1 MFSFLRG
8 LLGKQKKNPA
18 DGSSAPLY
26 FVENIY
32 LPDFEADPGTRYPPF
47 PEGCE
52 IIEPRRLLAG
62 HRTQIA
68 RLKQSLGLSEHEF
81 RVIID
86 PVLVRYAEF
95 VHLLPASQHHHH
107 KGRGGLLRHGLE
119 VAFHAARMSGA
130 VIYDADATPRER
142 RNREKVWRVA
152 TALAGLLH
160 DVGKPVCDMKITSD
174 TGLLWNFAL
183 HEHGYRLVPWAREN
197 KIQRYFVS
205 WREDR
210 THNRHAFHGPG
221 IARLLIP
228 KQTRAFLTPD
238 NTMEMLDQI
247 DEAIGGY
254 AVQSKIAHVV
264 LKADQAS
271 VTLDLKLNGGGDG
284 SQAFMPSVER
294 YLVEGI
300 RRMIKS
306 GRWKINEVGA
316 IVYVFREGL
325 FINWKAASRDV
336 LTRLNDDGIQAIPKE
351 PAVQADMLI
360 HCGVAV
366 PREVTGGAGEPV
378 TTYRYWAI
386 KPVFNDA
393 EGPVP
398 QGELALLKIQ
408 EADLFFPMGLPAPM
422 EGIIGN
428 EPEREKIPSKKPS
441 TPTSAAAPDE
451 ETDSSIA
458 ATELTPE
465 AGKDAGKR
473 KKKGKANAAEENGQG
488 TEADTGNTATPSR
501 LATTEFDALLEH
513 VTHGPHVTGQPV
525 SALPEEKAPPEPAAV
540 SESPIGMDIGADFFG
555 MDIGSTEEGPPLD
568 AYEEDMAA
576 LQAQEHPSDE
586 KPVIHLLE
594 PESSRKKKR
603 ASRKSSNE
611 DPGRVPSPQTGMAE
625 DKGSPALPDLLSFA
639 DEELAPIAPV
649 VHADDAC
656 FEVMDMP
663 FAVSE
668 PHPHVAFRA
677 NERIA
682 TEPEVTLGRQSTG
695 HQALISPARPKP
707 KQRRTRAQEK
717 QHSDARLPA
726 SIDDFTPF
734 EVKAPELHLERYVEA
749 NKLAGPRPD
758 PTAKPVCVTLERVQA
773 IPPKY
778 LHTVAAVTEA
788 GAVGL
793 SAVPSQEW
801 TPADDESTDE
811 LAAEAETIDL
821 DVTFVKGVTPQQ
833 CLEQLAEMIRQGYG
847 RWIPGTIHRT
857 KRGYSLGVECLDLIN
872 NDCPEVKRRDL
883 ERLLRSS
890 RAIKA
895 LGLKKEG
902 DQIILGASQE
912 GL

>member
-8 LLGKQKKNPA
+8 LLGRQKRNPA

-81 RVIID
+81 RAIID

-183 HEHGYRLVPWAREN
+183 YEHGYRLVPWARDN

-210 THNRHAFHGPG
+210 IHNRHAFHGPG

-294 YLVEGI
+294 YLVEGT

-306 GRWKINEVGA
+306 GRWKINEPGA
-316 IVYVFREGL
+316 IVYVFKEGL

-336 LTRLNDDGIQAIPKE
+336 LTRLSDDGIQAIPKE

-366 PREVTGGAGEPV
+366 PREVAGGPGEPV

-386 KPVFNDA
+386 KPVFKDVT
-393 EGPVP
+393 GPTL

-408 EADLFFPMGLPAPM
+408 EADLFFPMGLPAAI
-422 EGIIGN
+422 EGVIGN
-428 EPEREKIPSKKPS
+428 EPEREKIPAKTPS
-441 TPTSAAAPDE
+441 IITPAATPDK
-451 ETDSSIA
+451 ETDSTNA
-458 ATELTPE
+458 ATGLIPE
-465 AGKDAGKR
+465 STDKDAPKRR
-473 KKKGKANAAEENGQG
+473 KKGTANAAEENGQG
-488 TEADTGNTATPSR
+488 TEADTGNTATSP

-513 VTHGPHVTGQPV
+513 VTQGPRVAGQPV
-525 SALPEEKAPPEPAAV
+525 KAMTEEEGSPEPAAV

-555 MDIGSTEEGPPLD
+555 MAIGSTEEGPPLD
-568 AYEEDMAA
+568 AYEEDMAV
-576 LQAQEHPSDE
+576 LQAQEHRSDE

-594 PESSRKKKR
+594 PESSRRKKR
-603 ASRKSSNE
+603 AGKKSRNE
-611 DPGRVPSPQTGMAE
+611 DPGR
-625 DKGSPALPDLLSFA
+625 GSGLEGESLPLMPDLLSFA
-639 DEELAPIAPV
+639 DEELAPIAPA

-668 PHPHVAFRA
+668 DHPHIVFKA

-682 TEPEVTLGRQSTG
+682 SEPEITLGRQNAG
-695 HQALISPARPKP
+695 HQALVSPARPKG
-707 KQRRTRAQEK
+707 KQRRTRAEEK

-726 SIDDFTPF
+726 SIDDFKPF
-734 EVKAPELHLERYVEA
+734 EVKAPDLHLERYVEA
-749 NKLAGPRPD
+749 NKLADLRLGATPE
-758 PTAKPVCVTLERVQA
+758 PVCVTLERVQS

-778 LHTVAAVTEA
+778 LHTVAAITKA

-793 SAVPSQEW
+793 SAAPTQEW
-801 TPADDESTDE
+801 IPTTVEADCSDDQASEVNGV
-811 LAAEAETIDL
+811 DL
-821 DVTFVKGVTPQQ
+821 DVKFVTGVTAEQ
-833 CLEQLAEMIRQGYG
+833 CLEQLAQMIRQGYG
-847 RWIPGTIHRT
+847 RWIPGTVHKT
-857 KRGYSLGVECLDLIN
+857 KMGNAVGIECLDLIGFDYAN
-872 NDCPEVKRRDL
+872 IKRRDL
-883 ERLLRSS
+883 QRLMLKSARVK
-890 RAIKA
+890 AI
-895 LGLKKEG
+895 GLKRDG
-902 DQIILGASQE
+902 NLIYASQQDGAS
-912 GL
+912 